1 MKLFECQNCGNAL
14 HFDNTICLN
23 CRHRVGY
30 LQDRFEMSALRKTA
44 DGWSALADRNVP
56 YRLCANAEEHDAC
69 NWLFAANCDSTL
81 CQSCRHNRMIPD
93 LSIPANVVHWRKIE
107 LAKRYVFRSLMR
119 WGLSPPSRLEDPK
132 AGLAFDLLSDSLEA
146 DGSPKKVLTGHADGV
161 ITLNV
166 AEADDAV
173 RELRRSSMGE
183 SYRTLVGHFRHEL
196 GHYFW
201 DRLVR
206 DTNRLP
212 EFRAVFGDE
221 TQDYAASLKRHYQD
235 GPPAGWRDAFV
246 SAYATSHPWEDFA
259 ETWAHY
265 IHMVDALETARS
277 YGINV
282 RASFTQPAQAV
293 DLNFEPY
300 AASSAAQ
307 LIEAWIP
314 LTVAI
319 NGVNR
324 SMGQPDLYPFVLS
337 QPVLGKLDYV
347 HGLIHRRRR
356 EARDRPA
363 TLRSVQDLE
372 GAAPPLA
379 SGRG

>member
-23 CRHRVGY
+23 CLYRVGY
-30 LQDRFEMSALRKTA
+30 LQDRFEMSALERAA
-44 DGWSALADRNVP
+44 DGWSALADGSRP
-56 YRLCANAEEHDAC
+56 YRMCANAEDHGAC
-69 NWLFAANCDSTL
+69 NWLFPANSDSEF
-81 CQSCRHNRMIPD
+81 CESCRHNRTIPD

-132 AGLAFDLLSDSLEA
+132 AGLVFDFLSDSQET
-146 DGSPKKVLTGHADGV
+146 DGSPKNVLTGHADGV

-206 DTNRLP
+206 DTDRLS

-221 TQDYAASLKRHYQD
+221 TRDYAASLKRHYEE
-235 GPPAGWRDAFV
+235 GPPAGWQDAFI

-282 RASFTQPAQAV
+282 RASFRQPAQAV
-293 DLNFEPY
+293 DPNFEPY

-307 LIEAWIP
+307 LVEAWIP

-337 QPVLGKLDYV
+337 EPVLGKFEYV
-347 HGLIHRRRR
+347 HGLIHHRRQD
-356 EARDRPA
+356 ARSRPA
-363 TLRSVQDLE
+363 TLRSVRELE
-372 GAAPPLA
+372 GAASPLA

>member
-23 CRHRVGY
+23 CRHHVGY
-30 LQDRFEMSALRKTA
+30 LQDRFEMNALAEVA
-44 DGWSALADRNVP
+44 DGWMTLGERNLRYRYCASAGLDV
-56 YRLCANAEEHDAC
+56 C
-69 NWLFAANCDSTL
+69 NWLVEANSASVHCE
-81 CQSCRHNRMIPD
+81 SCRHNRMIPD
-93 LSIPANVVHWRKIE
+93 LSIPGNVARLRKIE

-119 WGLSPPSRLEDPK
+119 WGLQAPNRIEDPK
-132 AGLAFDLLSDSLEA
+132 GGLAFDLLSDSVDA
-146 DGSPKKVLTGHADGV
+146 DGTAKIVETGHDNGV
-161 ITLNV
+161 ITLNI
-166 AEADDAV
+166 AEADDAE
-173 RELRRSSMGE
+173 RERRRSSMGE

-201 DRLVR
+201 DRLIR
-206 DTNRLP
+206 DTKRFSG
-212 EFRAVFGDE
+212 FRAAFGDE
-221 TQDYAASLKRHYQD
+221 TQDYAAALKAHYEL
-235 GPPAGWRDAFV
+235 GPPADWQDEFI
-246 SAYATSHPWEDFA
+246 SAYATAHPWEDFA

-265 IHMVDALETARS
+265 LHMVDALETARS

-282 RASFTQPAQAV
+282 SASFKNVQKAV

-307 LIEAWIP
+307 LLKAWIP

-337 QPVLGKLDYV
+337 RPVLGKLEYV
-347 HGLIHRRRR
+347 HGLIHHRRRVAGNISPVSLFNR
-356 EARDRPA
+356 R
-363 TLRSVQDLE
+363 
-372 GAAPPLA
+372 AAELDVEIVTWN
-379 SGRG
+379 

>member
-1 MKLFECQNCGNAL
+1 
-14 HFDNTICLN
+14 
-23 CRHRVGY
+23 
-30 LQDRFEMSALRKTA
+30 
-44 DGWSALADRNVP
+44 
-56 YRLCANAEEHDAC
+56 
-69 NWLFAANCDSTL
+69 
-81 CQSCRHNRMIPD
+81 
-93 LSIPANVVHWRKIE
+93 
-107 LAKRYVFRSLMR
+107 MR
-119 WGLSPPSRLEDPK
+119 WGLRAPNRIEDPS
-132 AGLAFDLLSDSLEA
+132 AGLAFDLLGDSVEA
-146 DGSPKKVLTGHADGV
+146 DGSLKVVQTGHDDGV
-161 ITLNV
+161 ITLNI
-166 AEADDAV
+166 AEADDAE

-183 SYRTLVGHFRHEL
+183 TYRTLVGHFRHEL

-206 DTNRLP
+206 DATDFT
-212 EFRAVFGDE
+212 EFRTVFGDE
-221 TQDYAASLKRHYQD
+221 RQDYAAALKRHYEC
-235 GPPAGWRDAFV
+235 GPPADWQASFI

-265 IHMVDALETARS
+265 LHMVDALETARS

-282 RASFTQPAQAV
+282 SASFRTPTKGV

-307 LIEAWIP
+307 LVQAWVP

-337 QPVLGKLDYV
+337 PPVLGKLEYV

-356 EARDRPA
+356 
-363 TLRSVQDLE
+363 
-372 GAAPPLA
+372 GAGNRFAGGA
-379 SGRG
+379 GRTRRTGRGRKCLISKRTTSFRRRTTGRAVLPRS